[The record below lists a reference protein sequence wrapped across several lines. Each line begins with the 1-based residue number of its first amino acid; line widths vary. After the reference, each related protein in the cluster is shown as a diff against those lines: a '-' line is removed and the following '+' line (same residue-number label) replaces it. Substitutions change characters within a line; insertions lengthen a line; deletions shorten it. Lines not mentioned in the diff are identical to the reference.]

1 MLPRTFEGSH
11 LGARSTIYKTM
22 SSGEI
27 YTALAGDGSAIRA
40 PAPASGLN
48 LPSVDL
54 VLQDLPQ
61 ISTSLPSR
69 DTETIEPE
77 EQERMFRSLKS
88 IIEHVEGTAEAAGS
102 FDLKELH
109 ASLEQADADA
119 RRGRRDL
126 ESLQSVR
133 TIIDHLWSCNSEYL
147 AQAAEVLANGSRD
160 REF

>member
-1 MLPRTFEGSH
+1 
-11 LGARSTIYKTM
+11 M

-40 PAPASGLN
+40 PVPASGID

-69 DTETIEPE
+69 DTETIDSE
-77 EQERMFRSLKS
+77 EQEMMFRSLKS
-88 IIEHVEGTAEAAGS
+88 IIERVEGTTEAAGS

-109 ASLEQADADA
+109 ASLEQGDADA

-126 ESLQSVR
+126 ESLRSVR
-133 TIIDHLWSCNSEYL
+133 TIIDRLWSCNSPYL